1 MLVGYE
7 FFWAYVI
14 TIKGLKNFNSIAKPL
29 TRLTHI
35 DQEFIW
41 DEPQEQAFEELK
53 TKLSSTHILR

>member
-41 DEPQEQAFEELK
+41 DEPQE
-53 TKLSSTHILR
+53 